1 VVKKVN
7 YAHLSVQ
14 ERDGIFV
21 LTLNRPNSLN
31 ALNMD
36 ALAEIREVLDCIKR
50 KDGLQGLIFTGQGEK
65 AFCAGADLK
74 NVREMD
80 PQDFLEFINISFEV
94 WERIWNMPVPTAAAL
109 NGLALGGGCELALAC
124 DFRLAVKEAVL
135 GLPEIN
141 HGLLPGWGG
150 ILFMLRIVGRAKTLE
165 HVLTGKTI
173 TAEQALEMGLI
184 TQITSR
190 ETLLPEA
197 ERLVST
203 IAKKGLQA
211 VKWAKQV
218 INDYQT
224 ADLRKAFIH
233 EALSGL
239 ACFVTDEAK
248 KGVEN
253 FSLKNKKK

>member
-1 VVKKVN
+1 MD
-7 YAHLSVQ
+7 YAHISVQ

-36 ALAEIREVLDCIKR
+36 ALAEMRSALDYIKK
-50 KDGLQGLIFTGQGEK
+50 KDDLHGLIFTGLGEK

-74 NVREMD
+74 NFQEMD
-80 PQDFLEFINISFEV
+80 PQDYLEFIDVSFDV
-94 WERIWNMPVPTAAAL
+94 YERIWNMPVPTAAAL

-150 ILFMLRIVGRAKTLE
+150 ILFMLRMLGRAKTLE
-165 HVLTGKTI
+165 LVLTGKTI

-190 ETLLPEA
+190 ETLLSEA
-197 ERLVST
+197 ELLIST

-211 VKWAKQV
+211 VKWAKRV

-233 EALSGL
+233 EALSVL
-239 ACFVTDEAK
+239 ACFVSDEAQK
-248 KGVEN
+248 KVEK
-253 FSLKNKKK
+253 FSLKSKKE